1 LGEQKISSIT
11 RKQENSLCVRVSAK
25 RETHFPKWTQ
35 SRQVDD
41 EAVAETV
48 AGGKGVETA
57 AGLGAAGSRRGGGG
71 VVAGG
76 GGGMRT
82 RV

>member
-1 LGEQKISSIT
+1 M
-11 RKQENSLCVRVSAK
+11 RVSAE

-41 EAVAETV
+41 EDAAETV
-48 AGGKGVETA
+48 AGGTGVDTA
-57 AGLGAAGSRRGGGG
+57 AGFGAAGSRRRGGG

-76 GGGMRT
+76 GGGRRT

>member
-1 LGEQKISSIT
+1 M
-11 RKQENSLCVRVSAK
+11 
-25 RETHFPKWTQ
+25 
-35 SRQVDD
+35 DD
-41 EAVAETV
+41 EDAAETV

-57 AGLGAAGSRRGGGG
+57 AGFGAAGSRRGGGG

-76 GGGMRT
+76 GGGRRT